1 MNLKD
6 ETIFLM
12 KKYDI
17 SANKRLGQNFLIDDN
32 VVEEIINNAEIST
45 NDYVIEIGPGL
56 GTLTSK
62 LVEKAG
68 KVTCIELDD
77 RMITILQDR
86 FSLYENFELINKDV
100 LKIDLKKLIEDNL
113 SNTNFEKV
121 KVVANLPYYITTP
134 IIMKLLNDRLDLA
147 SITVMVQKE
156 VAERLVAE
164 PGGKEC
170 GAITYSIYYYSNP
183 SICVQVDKHS
193 FIPAPDVD
201 SAVIKLEMLDGPRI
215 KLEDEKFY
223 FSIIKASFMQKRKT
237 LVNALTNGK
246 LISSKEEAE
255 KMLSQLGF
263 NKNIRGEKLTLED
276 YKKIY
281 DYLKNTYEN

>member
-12 KKYDI
+12 KKYGI

-86 FSLYENFELINKDV
+86 FSLYENFELINEDV

-215 KLEDEKFY
+215 KLEDEKYY

-255 KMLSQLGF
+255 KMLIQLGF
-263 NKNIRGEKLTLED
+263 DKNIRGEKLTLED

>member
-6 ETIFLM
+6 ETIFFM
-12 KKYDI
+12 KKYGI

-86 FSLYENFELINKDV
+86 FSLYENFELINEDV

-147 SITVMVQKE
+147 NITVMVQKE

-255 KMLSQLGF
+255 KMLIQLGF
-263 NKNIRGEKLTLED
+263 DKNIRGEKLTLED

>member
-45 NDYVIEIGPGL
+45 NDYIIEIGPGL

-86 FSLYENFELINKDV
+86 FSLYENFELINEDV

-246 LISSKEEAE
+246 LIPSKEEAE
-255 KMLSQLGF
+255 KMLIQLGF
-263 NKNIRGEKLTLED
+263 DKNIRGEKLTLED